1 MPFVHQPLGALVAT
15 DPHAAHAQLAELFE
29 KHKTREA
36 VSKAI
41 AVDARTIARWIGK
54 LAAAG
59 GPGDPRQKKVEA
71 KPAKKGR
78 ARKPR
83 KKVVAR

>member
-1 MPFVHQPLGALVAT
+1 MAFVHQPLGALVAT
-15 DPHAAHAQLAELFE
+15 NPVAAHAQLAELFAE
-29 KHKTREA
+29 HKTREA

-41 AVDARTIARWIGK
+41 AVDARTLARWIAK
-54 LAAAG
+54 LAGEG
-59 GPGDPRQKKVEA
+59 GPGDPRVKKIDE

-78 ARKPR
+78 RRKAK

>member
-15 DPHAAHAQLAELFE
+15 NPQAAHAQLVELFA

-54 LAAAG
+54 LSAAG
-59 GPGDPRQKKVEA
+59 GPGDPRQKKIDD

-78 ARKPR
+78 RRKAR

>member
-1 MPFVHQPLGALVAT
+1 MAFVHQPLGALVAT
-15 DPHAAHAQLAELFE
+15 NPAEAHAQLAVLFAE
-29 KHKTREA
+29 HKTREA

-41 AVDARTIARWIGK
+41 AVDARTLARWIAK
-54 LAAAG
+54 LAGDG
-59 GPGDPRQKKVEA
+59 GPGDPRKKIEG

-78 ARKPR
+78 RRKAK